1 MKAKKRTGEGG
12 NKCKMGRALLM
23 ICVVG
28 LVPYMPASSAMPS
41 ARDNPRS
48 KRVSEALDAMDH
60 IHSSIAEHMYG
71 AELSIIGL
79 VSTGIVESAKTG
91 NSSNPHGM
99 EVSKITNKTEHIL
112 KHYWWMSLQA

>member
-23 ICVVG
+23 ICVVC

-41 ARDNPRS
+41 ARDNPCS

-71 AELSIIGL
+71 AELSINRL